1 MQRSDESGLSAGGLM
16 DLYSLAYIAKDY
28 FDMCEDEKAVEK
40 TRLCMIEMINE
51 LASGSRAFLKMV
63 DECL

>member
-1 MQRSDESGLSAGGLM
+1 M

-51 LASGSRAFLKMV
+51 LASGSKAFLKMV